1 METSVKG
8 KTERKADKIEPTRH
22 PLDRKFPTMREAA
35 KAKADWVEASK
46 TPEEWEQLRRL
57 MGK

>member
-1 METSVKG
+1 MEAVVKG
-8 KTERKADKIEPTRH
+8 KTRKRNKDEATRH
-22 PLDRKFPTMREAA
+22 PLDRKFSTMQEAA
-35 KAKADWVEASK
+35 KAKTDWVVASK

>member
-1 METSVKG
+1 MEAVVKG
-8 KTERKADKIEPTRH
+8 KTRKRNEDEASGH
-22 PLDRKFPTMREAA
+22 PLDRKFSTMQEAA
-35 KAKADWVEASK
+35 KAKTDWVIASK